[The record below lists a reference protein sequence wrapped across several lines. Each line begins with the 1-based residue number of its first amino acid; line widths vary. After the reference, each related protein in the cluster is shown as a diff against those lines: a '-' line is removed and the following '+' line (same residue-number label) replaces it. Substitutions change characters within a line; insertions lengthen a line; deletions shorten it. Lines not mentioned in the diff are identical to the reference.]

1 MRGVNPSAAGGDRQ
15 DSHGHVRASRKKD
28 QERIMKRIFAAALLT
43 AAVLANSL
51 LASPAHSQQLRAV
64 SMLSGNETIV
74 LRPHFLKADCTAGQ
88 LPDVR
93 IVDAPQNGSVRFD
106 KATITINAPSGTPRA
121 KCNGKEIE
129 AIGVVYKSHDGYVGV
144 DRIVMKADFHN
155 GNVSEMIVL
164 VDVR

>member
-1 MRGVNPSAAGGDRQ
+1 
-15 DSHGHVRASRKKD
+15 
-28 QERIMKRIFAAALLT
+28 MKRIFATAVLT

-51 LASPAHSQQLRAV
+51 LAGPAQSQQLRAV

-74 LRPHFLKADCTAGQ
+74 LRPHLLNPDCTSGR

-93 IVDAPQNGSVRFD
+93 VVNAPQNGIVRFE
-106 KATITINAPSGTPRA
+106 KATTTISVPAAAPRA
-121 KCNGKEIE
+121 KCNGKEID
-129 AIGVVYKSHDGYVGV
+129 AVGVVYKSNDGFVGV
-144 DRIVMKADFHN
+144 ERIVLKADFHN

>member
-1 MRGVNPSAAGGDRQ
+1 
-15 DSHGHVRASRKKD
+15 
-28 QERIMKRIFAAALLT
+28 MKRIFVAALLT
-43 AAVLANSL
+43 AAALAG
-51 LASPAHSQQLRAV
+51 PAHSQQLRSV

-93 IVDAPQNGSVRFD
+93 IVTAPQNGSVRFD
-106 KATITINAPSGTPRA
+106 KATVTINAPSGAPRA

-129 AIGVVYKSHDGYVGV
+129 AIGVVYKSNDGYVGI

>member
-1 MRGVNPSAAGGDRQ
+1 
-15 DSHGHVRASRKKD
+15 
-28 QERIMKRIFAAALLT
+28 MKRILVAALLT
-43 AAVLANSL
+43 AAV

-64 SMLSGNETIV
+64 STLSGNETIV
-74 LRPHFLKADCTAGQ
+74 LRPHFLKPDCTAGQ

-93 IVDAPQNGSVRFD
+93 VINAPQNGSLRFE
-106 KATITINAPSGTPRA
+106 KSTITINVPAGAPRA

-129 AIGVVYKSHDGYVGV
+129 AIGVVYKSNDGFTGT

-155 GNVSEMIVL
+155 GNVSEMVVV